1 MIDIPDS
8 FTITVHSETAPIN
21 YNVLRCSGDTFV
33 VKWERPK
40 NSFHYVELSIEEV
53 NDALNSGIWTIVEQ
67 KENNMEQQTIKQMEQ
82 NVAELLAKAEEMKQ
96 LIEKAKKEETWPVNG
111 GSYWFATGDG
121 FTYHDVWE
129 DSYVDIARQQFG
141 NVHRSR
147 EDAELYV
154 QKRLVQV
161 ELENLAKKSWK
172 EYGKQLDW
180 NTNSRNKYHIFYD
193 YQTDEFS
200 VSANS
205 TCQHIMQVFFPT
217 IESAKEAITT
227 IGEERLK
234 VLLK

>member
-1 MIDIPDS
+1 MDIPDN
-8 FTITVHSETAPIN
+8 FTITIHSETAPIN
-21 YNVLRCSGDTFV
+21 YTVLRCSDDMFV

-40 NSFHYVELSIEEV
+40 NSFHYVELSRVEV
-53 NDALNSGIWTIVEQ
+53 INALSRGIWTIVEQ

-82 NVAELLAKAEEMKQ
+82 NVIDLLAKAEEMKQ
-96 LIEKAKKEETWPVNG
+96 LIEKVKKVEAWPVNG
-111 GSYWFATGDG
+111 DSYWYASGNG
-121 FTYHDVWE
+121 NVYHDIWE
-129 DSYVDIARQQFG
+129 DFVDDINRQKFG

-161 ELENLAKKSWK
+161 ELENLAKKAWK
-172 EYGKQLDW
+172 EIDEQINW
-180 NTNSRNKYHIFYD
+180 NTDQAKYHLYYD
-193 YQTDEFS
+193 YEDDCFL

-205 TCQHIMQVFFPT
+205 LCQHIGQVFFPT
-217 IESAKEAITT
+217 RESALYAVTT